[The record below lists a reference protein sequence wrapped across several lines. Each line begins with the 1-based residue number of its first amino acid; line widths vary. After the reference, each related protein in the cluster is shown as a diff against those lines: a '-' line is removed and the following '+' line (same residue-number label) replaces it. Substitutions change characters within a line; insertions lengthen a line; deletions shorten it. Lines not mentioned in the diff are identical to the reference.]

1 MSDIML
7 EHSAHR
13 LAADLAEA
21 RAAQVEAVE
30 TARLAESKA
39 AVETKRVA
47 AQEAELLMLRE
58 KVARAKR
65 LAADGHD
72 GESSSQRHIDA
83 MTKAHESLSAQ
94 NDALS
99 AHSATLEEELARFRA
114 MEFELRTASAER
126 RSEVMLHKRAEQGAR
141 AQGAAHAASL
151 GAELQSAK
159 EEIAELRADG
169 WKSTRTQRE
178 WTARLEILNQENRRL
193 VKQVADMTAVR
204 DLAAAEVV
212 DLRAEMSV
220 TREQM
225 AALRKRV
232 SQQNDQLERL
242 RLQLYSERK
251 ALLRERTAKKSK
263 WRSTTPK
270 KRPVTAP
277 PTPAPAARVSEKRAA
292 ATPPEPPA
300 SAPGTRKSGREMAIA
315 SAYKVTA
322 AAAAAPT
329 AVPASRVLHE
339 DTATEGTAVVAAS
352 TRRDAERQGL
362 LPPNSPPASPPRAAP
377 PPPEAA
383 PSLMATLSPG
393 RTAGVAAPGQ
403 LRTTFG
409 RAPRPWNAEEAPP
422 PPPPP
427 SYVMAGSTAP
437 LASGPSAPR
446 RALGE
451 SEVPRR
457 APPFSSSSQL
467 PAVPPASPPPP
478 PPPPEAVAAA
488 KWAAP
493 GGDAELGG
501 AIAKI
506 RELLRDGAGI
516 DLPPNIF
523 DGVVDA

>member
-39 AVETKRVA
+39 AVETKRAA

-99 AHSATLEEELARFRA
+99 AHSAALEEELARFRA

-277 PTPAPAARVSEKRAA
+277 PTPAPAARVAEK
-292 ATPPEPPA
+292 
-300 SAPGTRKSGREMAIA
+300 REMAIA

-409 RAPRPWNAEEAPP
+409 RAPRPWTAEEAPP

-478 PPPPEAVAAA
+478 PPPPPPEAVAAA

>member
-1 MSDIML
+1 MGDIML

-39 AVETKRVA
+39 AVETKRAA

-99 AHSATLEEELARFRA
+99 AHSAALEEELARFRA

-220 TREQM
+220 AREQM

-277 PTPAPAARVSEKRAA
+277 PTPAPAARVAEK
-292 ATPPEPPA
+292 
-300 SAPGTRKSGREMAIA
+300 REMAIA

-322 AAAAAPT
+322 ASAAAPT

-339 DTATEGTAVVAAS
+339 DTASEGTAIVAAS

-383 PSLMATLSPG
+383 PSLIATLSPG

-478 PPPPEAVAAA
+478 PPPPPEAVAAA

>member
-1 MSDIML
+1 MSHPPAPGTQICAMSDIML

-39 AVETKRVA
+39 AVETKRAA

-99 AHSATLEEELARFRA
+99 AHSAALEEELARFRA

-220 TREQM
+220 AREQM

-263 WRSTTPK
+263 WRSTTPR

-277 PTPAPAARVSEKRAA
+277 PTPAPAARVAEK
-292 ATPPEPPA
+292 
-300 SAPGTRKSGREMAIA
+300 REMAIA

-383 PSLMATLSPG
+383 PSLIATLSPG

-467 PAVPPASPPPP
+467 PAVPPTSPPPPP

>member
-39 AVETKRVA
+39 AVETKRAA

-99 AHSATLEEELARFRA
+99 AHSAALEEELARFRA

-277 PTPAPAARVSEKRAA
+277 PTPAPAARVAEK
-292 ATPPEPPA
+292 
-300 SAPGTRKSGREMAIA
+300 REMAIA

-362 LPPNSPPASPPRAAP
+362 LPPNSPPASPPRARRRRRR
-377 PPPEAA
+377 
-383 PSLMATLSPG
+383 L
-393 RTAGVAAPGQ
+393 
-403 LRTTFG
+403 
-409 RAPRPWNAEEAPP
+409 
-422 PPPPP
+422 
-427 SYVMAGSTAP
+427 
-437 LASGPSAPR
+437 R
-446 RALGE
+446 RA
-451 SEVPRR
+451 
-457 APPFSSSSQL
+457 
-467 PAVPPASPPPP
+467 
-478 PPPPEAVAAA
+478 
-488 KWAAP
+488 
-493 GGDAELGG
+493 
-501 AIAKI
+501 
-506 RELLRDGAGI
+506 
-516 DLPPNIF
+516 
-523 DGVVDA
+523 